1 MAGAATVGVPDE
13 GIDPE
18 VYRRRW
24 WTLGVLCLSLL
35 IIMVGNTALN
45 VAIPVLSEELNAS
58 NSELQWIVDAYSLVF
73 AGLLFVAGNIGD
85 RYGRKGILQFGLV
98 LFALAT
104 GYAAFVA
111 DSAAD
116 VIASRVAMGVAGA
129 AIMPATLSIITNVFP
144 REERARAV
152 AMWAGISGAGTALG
166 PLLTGWVLE
175 HADWNWVFAVNLPFV
190 ATALVLGVRFVPRI
204 RSDHGSPFDL
214 PGAVLS
220 AVGLVAVVYAIIEA
234 PAHGWLAPE
243 TLIVGGLGLLV
254 LAAFVAWELHVESP
268 MLDVRLFRIRAFG
281 VSSLSLTLVF
291 FALMGMFFSM
301 SQLLQLV
308 YGYSPLNAAVRLLP
322 ISVAVVIAST
332 QSARV
337 AERFGKRRTVAVGM
351 WMIALGTGSLAASGV
366 DPNYPLL
373 VIGLVVMASGMGL
386 AMSPTTDLLM
396 STVPREKAGMGSAMN
411 DTVRELGGSL
421 GVAII
426 GSILASRYAHG
437 LSDAVSGTVPD
448 DVPDVATESL
458 GGALGAAQQLGDGGV
473 ALVDAARESWV
484 EAFQYSVLVGSLV
497 VAISG
502 LIAWRFLPDRAADVT
517 DPTVGDVVAGH
528 EPEPQPLAAAAVVR
542 WTVPRRGRCPPSDRP
557 VPTVRPL

>member
-1 MAGAATVGVPDE
+1 MVGEASVGATRDVV
-13 GIDPE
+13 DPE
-18 VYRRRW
+18 IHRRRW

-45 VAIPVLSEELNAS
+45 VAIPVLSEELGAS

-73 AGLLFVAGNIGD
+73 AGLLFVAGNLGD

-98 LFALAT
+98 LFGLAT
-104 GYAAFVA
+104 GYAAFLA
-111 DSAAD
+111 ETAGDLIAA
-116 VIASRVAMGVAGA
+116 RVAMGVAGA

-144 REERARAV
+144 REERAKAV

-166 PLLTGWVLE
+166 PLLTGYVLN
-175 HADWNWVFAVNLPFV
+175 HADWNMVFAVNIPFV
-190 ATALVLGVRFVPRI
+190 IAALALGVRFVPRI
-204 RSDHGSPFDL
+204 RSEHGSPFDV
-214 PGAVLS
+214 PGALLS
-220 AVGLVAVVYAIIEA
+220 AIGLVAVVYAIIEA

-243 TLIVGGLGLLV
+243 TLLVGALGLAT
-254 LAAFVAWELHVESP
+254 LAAFVVWELRVESP

-322 ISVAVVIAST
+322 ISVAVMISST

-337 AERFGKRRTVAVGM
+337 AERFGKRRTVAFGM
-351 WMIALGTGSLAASGV
+351 WSIALGTGSLALAGV

-373 VIGLVVMASGMGL
+373 VLGLVTMASGMGL

-437 LSDAVSGTVPD
+437 IADAVGGSVPQR
-448 DVPDVATESL
+448 VQDVASESL
-458 GGALGAAQQLGDGGV
+458 GGALGVASQFGDGGPAFV
-473 ALVDAARESWV
+473 ADAKAAWV
-484 EAFQYSVLVGSLV
+484 EAFQYSVLVGSVV
-497 VAISG
+497 VALSG
-502 LIAWRFLPDRAADVT
+502 IIAWRFLPDRAADDVT
-517 DPTVGDVVAGH
+517 DDATDELADARTDDLAEVAVVGAGH
-528 EPEPQPLAAAAVVR
+528 QGALDGATARMLPAE
-542 WTVPRRGRCPPSDRP
+542 
-557 VPTVRPL
+557 